1 MRYRF
6 FYQTGHKVVEFVDY
20 LGELTLFFLEACR
33 TLPHPPWFFREIIAQ
48 MYQLG
53 VRSFSLVA
61 VASFA
66 VGLVLAMQ
74 GIIVLTLFGAANYIA
89 TSVAFTFFRGMG
101 PLLAGIMLA
110 SRGGAGIGAEI
121 GSMRVTNQI
130 DALTV
135 SAINP
140 MKYLVV
146 TRIVACMLVMPLLT
160 IVANLIGILG
170 GMIIGVIQVG
180 MSPTF
185 YYTLTIKYLMLR
197 DVLPGIGMTCRLR
210 HDHRHGGLFP
220 RLYHPTRHLWGWP
233 VHQNLGGG
241 GHPPDPGFRCL
252 PHQTHHHPLPLILK
266 AWGHPS

>member
-6 FYQTGHKVVEFVDY
+6 LYQTGHKVVELVDY

-33 TLPHPPWFFREIIAQ
+33 TLPHRPWFFREIIAQ

-53 VRSFSLVA
+53 VMSFSLVA

-74 GIIVLTLFGAANYIA
+74 GLVVLTYFGAANYIA
-89 TSVAFTFFRGMG
+89 TTVAYTFFRGMG
-101 PLLAGIMLA
+101 PVLAGVMLA

-135 SAINP
+135 SAVNP

-160 IVANLIGILG
+160 IFADIIGILG
-170 GMIIGVIQVG
+170 GMCIGVFQVG

-185 YYTLTIKYLMLR
+185 YYSLTIKWLMVR
-197 DVLPGIGMTCRLR
+197 DVLPGIAMTVVFGMIIGTVACF
-210 HDHRHGGLFP
+210 HGYTTKHGTFGVGQATKTSVVVAILLLLISDVFLTKITIVLFP
-220 RLYHPTRHLWGWP
+220 T
-233 VHQNLGGG
+233 
-241 GHPPDPGFRCL
+241 
-252 PHQTHHHPLPLILK
+252 
-266 AWGHPS
+266 

>member
-6 FYQTGHKVVEFVDY
+6 LYQTGHKVVEFVDY

-33 TLPHPPWFFREIIAQ
+33 TLPHRPWFVREIIAQ
-48 MYQLG
+48 MFQLG

-74 GIIVLTLFGAANYIA
+74 GLVVLTYFGAANYIA
-89 TSVAFTFFRGMG
+89 TTVAYTFFRGMG
-101 PLLAGIMLA
+101 PMLAGVMLA

-121 GSMRVTNQI
+121 GSMRVTHQI

-146 TRIVACMLVMPLLT
+146 TRIIACMLVMPLLT
-160 IVANLIGILG
+160 TFANLIGILG
-170 GMIIGVIQVG
+170 GMCIGVFQVG
-180 MSPTF
+180 MSATF
-185 YYTLTIKYLMLR
+185 YYSLTIKWLMVR
-197 DVLPGIGMTCRLR
+197 DVLPGIFMTTVFGMVIGTVACF
-210 HDHRHGGLFP
+210 HGYTTKHGTFGVGQATKTSVVVSILLLLISDVFLTKLTIVLFP
-220 RLYHPTRHLWGWP
+220 
-233 VHQNLGGG
+233 
-241 GHPPDPGFRCL
+241 
-252 PHQTHHHPLPLILK
+252 
-266 AWGHPS
+266 S